1 MAGQDQ
7 GEKILLYILKGN
19 IILSIKVFMF
29 VADKRVVGLL
39 LAETIQQ
46 GFRILPHLEEV
57 DTASAKVKICPIFM
71 QLG

>member
-1 MAGQDQ
+1 
-7 GEKILLYILKGN
+7 
-19 IILSIKVFMF
+19 MF

-57 DTASAKVKICPIFM
+57 DTASAKVKICPISNIYATWVIRYPLVAESSIQFSC
-71 QLG
+71 Q

>member
-1 MAGQDQ
+1 
-7 GEKILLYILKGN
+7 
-19 IILSIKVFMF
+19 MF

-57 DTASAKVKICPIFM
+57 DTASAKVKICQIFM
-71 QLG
+71 QLW